1 MLKWIAIALGVLAL
15 LAVGAALALPYLLDT
30 PAIQAYVSQAAAHA
44 LSRPVKFTSLSVSAL
59 PLPTVRLRGLQIA
72 EDPAFGTAPFL
83 TVAEGRIG
91 IRLWPLFS
99 GRVEM
104 ANLTLEEP
112 RITLVEDAAGR
123 WNLATLGGALTP
135 APGPPK
141 ASAGRSSGASAGAVL
156 LSSVSIKDGTVYYHK
171 QGAKGSDFRLEK
183 INATV
188 SQARL
193 GETLRVSGTAL
204 GQPGGV
210 SLKISNAT
218 LTPGGVRTT
227 FAETPL
233 KATLEIEAKDV
244 APLSASILTSPALAG
259 PVKGKLELTGTPA
272 RLAGTGNLSFER
284 LALSADQPRC
294 RAPKRR
300 QLTVDEL
307 RLPVGLTPTQLDS
320 APIEAKLMR
329 GTVSTRL
336 ALTLGPGQLAT
347 LKDINIKGM
356 QLGPLLVDYFCQ
368 SFAVTGPL
376 DLTGEASVRVADI
389 WRSANGAGRL
399 RIGPGKLVGSDVVQ
413 FVDAV
418 IGMADQVTAALRSGR
433 LPGRSESRVD
443 FDSITATYT
452 ITEGVW
458 RSNDLL
464 YQAGSMKVAAAGTY
478 GLADG
483 RVAMD
488 VTVTEGSNQIKGRVT
503 GAAGSLRVVPT
514 DIKIPETK
522 NLRKL
527 LDQLLR

>member
-1 MLKWIAIALGVLAL
+1 MLKWIAITLGALAL
-15 LAVGAALALPYLLDT
+15 LMVGAALALPYLLDT

-44 LSRPVKFTSLSVSAL
+44 LSRPVRFTSLSISAL

-83 TVAEGRIG
+83 TVAEGQIG

-112 RITLVEDAAGR
+112 HVSLVEDAAGR
-123 WNLATLGGALTP
+123 WNLATLGGAGTP
-135 APGPPK
+135 AGAPK
-141 ASAGRSSGASAGAVL
+141 AGAGRSGGASASGVL
-156 LSSVSIKDGTVYYHK
+156 LASVSIKDGTVDYRK
-171 QGAKGSDFRLEK
+171 QGVKSSDFRLEK
-183 INATV
+183 INMTV
-188 SQARL
+188 SQTGL
-193 GETLRVSGTAL
+193 GETLRLNGTAL

-210 SLKISNAT
+210 RLKISNAT
-218 LTPGGVRTT
+218 LTPGGARGA
-227 FAETPL
+227 FAEMPL
-233 KATLEIEAKDV
+233 KATVEIQADDV
-244 APLSASILTSPALAG
+244 APLSAGLVASPAMAG
-259 PVKGKLELTGTPA
+259 PVKGRLELTGTPA

-284 LALSADQPRC
+284 LSLSADQPRC
-294 RAPKRR
+294 SAPKRR

-307 RLPVGLTPTQLDS
+307 RLPVNLTPAQLDS
-320 APIEAKLMR
+320 APIEAKLAR

-336 ALTLGPGQLAT
+336 ALTLGQGQLAT

-376 DLTGEASVRVADI
+376 DLTGEASVRVADV

-399 RIGPGKLVGSDVVQ
+399 RIGPGKVVGSDVVQ
-413 FVDAV
+413 FLDAV
-418 IGMADQVTAALRSGR
+418 IGMADQVTAALRAGR
-433 LPGRSESRVD
+433 LPRRGESHVD

-452 ITEGVW
+452 ITNGVW

-464 YQAGSMKVAAAGTY
+464 YLAGSMKVAAAGTY

-488 VTVTEGSNQIKGRVT
+488 VTFTEGSNQIKGRVT

-522 NLRKL
+522 NLKKL

>member
-1 MLKWIAIALGVLAL
+1 MLKWIAITLGALAL
-15 LAVGAALALPYLLDT
+15 LMVGAALALPYLLDT

-44 LSRPVKFTSLSVSAL
+44 LSRPVKFTSLSISAL

-83 TVAEGRIG
+83 TVAEGQIG

-112 RITLVEDAAGR
+112 HISLVEDAAGR
-123 WNLATLGGALTP
+123 WNLATLGGAS
-135 APGPPK
+135 
-141 ASAGRSSGASAGAVL
+141 ASGL
-156 LSSVSIKDGTVYYHK
+156 PLSSVSIKDGTVDYRK
-171 QGAKGSDFRLEK
+171 QGVKGSDFRLEK
-183 INATV
+183 INMTV
-188 SQARL
+188 SQAGL
-193 GETLRVSGTAL
+193 GETLRLSGTAL

-210 SLKISNAT
+210 RLKISNAT
-218 LTPGGVRTT
+218 LTPGGARST

-233 KATLEIEAKDV
+233 KATVEIQADDV
-244 APLSASILTSPALAG
+244 APLSASLVASPAMAG
-259 PVKGKLELTGTPA
+259 PVKGRLELTGTPA

-307 RLPVGLTPTQLDS
+307 RLPVSITPAQLDS
-320 APIEAKLMR
+320 APIEAKLAR
-329 GTVSTRL
+329 GTFSGRL
-336 ALTLGPGQLAT
+336 ALTLGQGQLAT

-376 DLTGEASVRVADI
+376 DLTGEASVRVADV

-399 RIGPGKLVGSDVVQ
+399 RIGPGKVVGSDVVQ
-413 FVDAV
+413 FLDVV
-418 IGMADQVTAALRSGR
+418 VGMADQVTAALRSGR
-433 LPGRSESRVD
+433 LPRRAESHVD

-452 ITEGVW
+452 ITNGVW

-464 YQAGSMKVAAAGTY
+464 YLAGSMKVAAAGSY

-488 VTVTEGSNQIKGRVT
+488 VTFTEGSNQIKGRVT

-522 NLRKL
+522 NLKKL

>member
-1 MLKWIAIALGVLAL
+1 MLKWIAIALGALAL
-15 LAVGAALALPYLLDT
+15 LVVGAALALPYLIDT

-112 RITLVEDAAGR
+112 RIALVEDAAGR

-135 APGPPK
+135 GPGPPK
-141 ASAGRSSGASAGAVL
+141 AGAGRSGGASAGAVL
-156 LSSVSIKDGTVYYHK
+156 LSSVSIKEGTVDYHK

-183 INATV
+183 INVTV
-188 SQARL
+188 SQAGL
-193 GETLRVSGTAL
+193 GETLQVSGTAL

-218 LTPGGVRTT
+218 LRPGGVRAT

-272 RLAGTGNLSFER
+272 RLAGTGNLTFEG

-300 QLTVDEL
+300 QLMVDEL

-329 GTVSTRL
+329 GTISTRL

-347 LKDINIKGM
+347 LKDIKIKGM

-376 DLTGEASVRVADI
+376 DLTGEASMRVADM

-433 LPGRSESRVD
+433 LPRRPESHVD

-464 YQAGSMKVAAAGTY
+464 YQAGSMKVAAVGTY

-503 GAAGSLRVVPT
+503 GAAGSLRVAPT
-514 DIKIPETK
+514 DISIPETK